1 MEGVV
6 NSAPVFK
13 IYIQTEKKG
22 GSFKFTLPLNT
33 ETTDYVDSIRVWD
46 KWYYDVFINVQDS
59 DTVIRANKLY
69 YSTKYGIIKIE
80 WPDGHYMELEK
91 IDWPQ

>member
-1 MEGVV
+1 M
-6 NSAPVFK
+6 
-13 IYIQTEKKG
+13 
-22 GSFKFTLPLNT
+22 PLNT
-33 ETTDYVDSIRVWD
+33 ETTDYVDRIRVWD
-46 KWYYDVFINVQDS
+46 KWYYDVFINEQDS

-91 IDWPQ
+91 IEWPPRQPGLNP

>member
-33 ETTDYVDSIRVWD
+33 ETTDYVDSTGAW
-46 KWYYDVFINVQDS
+46 
-59 DTVIRANKLY
+59 
-69 YSTKYGIIKIE
+69 
-80 WPDGHYMELEK
+80 
-91 IDWPQ
+91 